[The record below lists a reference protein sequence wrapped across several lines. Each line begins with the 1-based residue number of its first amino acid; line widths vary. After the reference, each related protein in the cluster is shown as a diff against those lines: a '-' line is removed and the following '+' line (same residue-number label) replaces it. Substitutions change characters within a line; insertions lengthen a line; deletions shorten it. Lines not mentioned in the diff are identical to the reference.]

1 MIYCRRSVGYRSRA
15 MTRASNL
22 VFALACAASAAACVE
37 YGTPL
42 TAQELEEQP
51 GVGAGE
57 PLSPDLTYPLQAPP
71 APQSAPEAPALPP
84 ASTDGAAPSLPEPE
98 AMAPAAMAPPP
109 VLAPDP
115 ATLPLLGSPERPQI
129 DPALA
134 AAMGVLEYL
143 AQAGSLV
150 TGLTRDDW
158 DPTAGAGDVASFVAD
173 YVVASSGGTHATV
186 QAAVSAAVEAG
197 GSQRRFIEVSAG
209 SHREVVCVPSGA
221 PPITLYGTSADAT
234 QTRIVFD
241 NNAGRPKE
249 AGSPANPCNPNLN
262 GTTFGT
268 SGSATLAVMA
278 SDFAALNLS
287 VINDTD
293 EDDAQGSVQAVA
305 LLVQGDRTIFDNV
318 RVLGNQGTLLAKS
331 SSVDLVSRSY
341 FRNCF
346 IEGDTEF
353 ILGRGTLVLDG
364 CTIHS
369 LSERVDDG
377 TVLAASTDARN
388 PFGFLLSGVT
398 FSADEDA
405 GESSMRLGRAWD
417 ENQDD
422 LASYRAAVPS
432 GVFPNGQILVRNSTL
447 GAHIELEQPWRNASS
462 TSRPYASS
470 PGDLPANRLFEFANV
485 GPGSAVS
492 ADGALT
498 SAP

>member
-1 MIYCRRSVGYRSRA
+1 MIYGGLVVGYRSLA
-15 MTRASNL
+15 MMRASYL
-22 VFALACAASAAACVE
+22 FVGLACATGSAACVE

-42 TAQELEEQP
+42 TVQEAGAQP
-51 GVGAGE
+51 GVAYAE
-57 PLSPDLTYPLQAPP
+57 PHSPELAYPLQAPP
-71 APQSAPEAPALPP
+71 VPPAAAQAPPDSPPSTGQAQPGAVPGESMAPEPPPP
-84 ASTDGAAPSLPEPE
+84 AP
-98 AMAPAAMAPPP
+98 
-109 VLAPDP
+109 APDP
-115 ATLPLLGSPERPQI
+115 STLPLLGSLERPQL
-129 DPALA
+129 DPAVA
-134 AAMGVLEYL
+134 ATMGVLEYL

-158 DPTAGAGDVASFVAD
+158 DPTAGAGDAASFVAD
-173 YVVASSGGTHATV
+173 YVVASSGGTHGTV
-186 QAAVSAAVEAG
+186 QAAITAAVDAG
-197 GSQRRFIEVSAG
+197 GSQRRFIEVAAG

-221 PPITLYGTSADAT
+221 PPITLYGTNTDAT

-241 NNAGRPKE
+241 NNAGKPKA
-249 AGSPANPCNPNLN
+249 AGSSANPCNPNLN

-278 SDFAALNLS
+278 RDFTAVNLS

-293 EDDAQGSVQAVA
+293 EDDADGSVQAVA
-305 LLVQGDRTIFDNV
+305 LLVQGDRTLFDNV

-331 SSVDLVSRSY
+331 SSVDSVARSY
-341 FRNCF
+341 FRGCF
-346 IEGDTEF
+346 IEGDSEF

-388 PFGFLLSGVT
+388 RFGFLLTGVT

-405 GESSMRLGRAWD
+405 DESSMRLGRAWD

-422 LASYRAAVPS
+422 LDSYSAAVPS
-432 GVFPNGQILVRNSTL
+432 GVYPNGQVLVRNSSL

-462 TSRPYASS
+462 SNRPYASR
-470 PGDLPANRLFEFANV
+470 PGELPANRLFEFANV
-485 GPGSAVS
+485 GPGSALLP
-492 ADGALT
+492 GAAA
-498 SAP
+498 AP

>member
-1 MIYCRRSVGYRSRA
+1 MIYCDRSVGYRSVA
-15 MTRASNL
+15 MTRASYF
-22 VFALACAASAAACVE
+22 VFALACAAASAACVE

-42 TAQELEEQP
+42 TVQEAGDQP
-51 GVGAGE
+51 SVGYGE
-57 PLSPDLTYPLQAPP
+57 PLSPEVAYPLQTSP
-71 APQSAPEAPALPP
+71 APSASLDTPAPPP
-84 ASTDGAAPSLPEPE
+84 ASTGDAAPSAPAPE
-98 AMAPAAMAPPP
+98 AMAPAPEPPPP
-109 VLAPDP
+109 VPAPDP
-115 ATLPLLGSPERPQI
+115 STLPLLGSAERPQI

-134 AAMGVLEYL
+134 ATMGVLEYL
-143 AQAGSLV
+143 AQAGNLV

-158 DPTAGAGDVASFVAD
+158 DPTAGAGDAGSFVAD
-173 YVVASSGGTHATV
+173 YVVASSGGTHTSV
-186 QAAVSAAVEAG
+186 QAAITAAVTAG

-221 PPITLYGTSADAT
+221 PPITLYGTSTDAT

-249 AGSPANPCNPNLN
+249 AGSSANPCNPNLS

-278 SDFAALNLS
+278 GEFAALNLS

-293 EDDAQGSVQAVA
+293 EEDADGSVQAVA
-305 LLVQGDRTIFDNV
+305 LLVQGDRTVFDNV

-331 SSVDLVSRSY
+331 SSVDNVARSY

-388 PFGFLLSGVT
+388 RFGFLLNGVT

-405 GESSMRLGRAWD
+405 DESSMRLGRAWD

-422 LASYRAAVPS
+422 LDSYRAAVPS
-432 GVFPNGQILVRNSTL
+432 GVYPNGQVLVRNSTL

-470 PGDLPANRLFEFANV
+470 AGELPANRLFEFANA
-485 GPGSAVS
+485 GPGSAVPD
-492 ADGALT
+492 AVVP
-498 SAP
+498 AP